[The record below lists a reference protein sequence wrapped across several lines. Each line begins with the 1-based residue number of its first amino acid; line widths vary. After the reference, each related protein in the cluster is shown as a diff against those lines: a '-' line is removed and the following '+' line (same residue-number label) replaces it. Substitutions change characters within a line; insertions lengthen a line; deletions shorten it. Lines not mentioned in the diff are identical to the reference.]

1 MNKPPPRVAFNFEPD
16 PIEEEEP
23 VIELNIEEE
32 KKQNIIDTLDEMMP
46 DIVEREEIIQENIFE
61 AEEPEKPKP
70 KPLPKPQPQPPK
82 PVKLSKTGKP
92 KRELSEEHRKKLAQ
106 NREKALQAKRIKA
119 EENKKIKEMEA
130 EEKELLKKKKQKD
143 MDKLRAEVNDE
154 KISSKPIPAPAPQGG
169 AYFTKEDLEK
179 ANFDAIQKYEVLR
192 KARKAEKKQAEMIE
206 KQKQDM
212 MDKINKYTY
221 GARRP
226 DGRLVNPF
234 DRCY

>member
-32 KKQNIIDTLDEMMP
+32 KKQNIIDTLDDMMP

-70 KPLPKPQPQPPK
+70 LPKPKPQPPK

-92 KRELSEEHRKKLAQ
+92 KRELSEEHLKKLEQ

-154 KISSKPIPAPAPQGG
+154 KISSKPIPAPAPAP

-192 KARKAEKKQAEMIE
+192 KARKAEKKQAEMI
-206 KQKQDM
+206 QKQQQDM
-212 MDKINKYTY
+212 ISKINNYTY

-226 DGRLVNPF
+226 DGRLVNRF
-234 DRCY
+234 DSCY